1 MKRISLVL
9 LTISAVLLE
18 LAGLALVV
26 PLLLLLLEEGG
37 ISGNEYLNRFY
48 TLLNVSDYGTFL
60 LIVCGLVVLFTVV
73 KNYLLYMIGIYKN
86 RSLLAVYTRY
96 SGLLFK
102 YYYDKGL
109 LFIKESRASVLS
121 HNTNAVCY
129 AYVFNVLSPA
139 LTITGEIL
147 LSVLILGVLACMNV
161 YV

>member
-37 ISGNEYLNRFY
+37 ISGNESLNRFY

-102 YYYDKGL
+102 YY
-109 LFIKESRASVLS
+109 
-121 HNTNAVCY
+121 
-129 AYVFNVLSPA
+129 
-139 LTITGEIL
+139 
-147 LSVLILGVLACMNV
+147 
-161 YV
+161 